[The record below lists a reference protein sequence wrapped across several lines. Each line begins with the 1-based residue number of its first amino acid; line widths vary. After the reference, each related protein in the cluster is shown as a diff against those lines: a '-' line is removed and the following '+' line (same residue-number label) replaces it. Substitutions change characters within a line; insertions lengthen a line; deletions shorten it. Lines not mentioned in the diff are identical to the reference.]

1 VEAKVL
7 KKLRSE
13 RVAWRECV
21 ARELCGRSRD
31 LETRGALVILFWTR
45 RGLTGSPRCLF
56 TGTRVRVLTDGVIG
70 PTAPRVIGDAS
81 LSDFQ

>member
-1 VEAKVL
+1 MEAKVL

-31 LETRGALVILFWTR
+31 LVTRGSPGDSLWDTAWSTGNSCEGFDRWCDRPDGPSCDR
-45 RGLTGSPRCLF
+45 R
-56 TGTRVRVLTDGVIG
+56 RVAV
-70 PTAPRVIGDAS
+70 
-81 LSDFQ
+81 